1 MTETGLLLDVADLV
15 VRFRGRR
22 GKQVTALS
30 GVDLTIREGE
40 TVGLVGES
48 GSGKSTLGNAVL
60 GLAPVASGTIT
71 FAGEDI
77 SHARNRQRRRLSR
90 DLQAVF
96 QNPYGSLNPTRTI
109 GSTLAEPMH
118 EQGRFGRAEI
128 QRRIR
133 EVLDQVGMPADSAQ
147 RYPSEFS
154 GGQRQRIAI
163 ARALVLSPR
172 LIICDE
178 PVSALDLS
186 IQAQV
191 LNLLGDLKREL
202 GVSLLFISHDL
213 AVVRYIADS
222 IVVLKHGE
230 IVERGPA
237 AQVYDN
243 PQAEYTQRLLAAAPA
258 PVTHVPFESR

>member
-1 MTETGLLLDVADLV
+1 MSETTPLLEVTDLV
-15 VRFRGRR
+15 VNFRGRR
-22 GKQVTALS
+22 GKQVNALK
-30 GVDLTIREGE
+30 GVSLTVQPGE

-48 GSGKSTLGNAVL
+48 GSGKSTLGNAAL
-60 GLAPVASGTIT
+60 GLAPVSGGSIR
-71 FAGEDI
+71 FAGEEI
-77 SHARNRQRRRLSR
+77 AHASNRQRRRLSR

-109 GSTLAEPMH
+109 GSTLAEPML

-128 QRRIR
+128 QRRLG
-133 EVLDQVGMPADSAQ
+133 EVLEQVGMPADSAQ
-147 RYPSEFS
+147 RFPSEFS

-163 ARALVLSPR
+163 ARALMLSPK

-191 LNLLGDLKREL
+191 LNLLSDLKRDL
-202 GVSLLFISHDL
+202 GVSMLFISHDL

-230 IVERGPA
+230 IVEHGSA
-237 AQVYDN
+237 AQVYDH
-243 PQAEYTQRLLAAAPA
+243 PQAEYTQRLLAAAPV
-258 PVTHVPFESR
+258 PITHARH